1 MLAFFMAV
9 VWAVSTAMGKR
20 LKTTPICTVALVDNK
35 GLRLVSVCP
44 YLQQELCMLLRFILL
59 SCFLSLTAC
68 KAAGFSET
76 FALVQLQINGNN
88 IEVQL
93 ADTVAKR
100 SQGLMG
106 QTPLKHGMLLLLQQP
121 AEMVLWMK
129 NTPEPL
135 DVAFI
140 DVNWRI
146 VAIKSMQA
154 NTETLHPSGQVVR
167 AALEMAPGWF
177 AKSSIQVGDQVVYC
191 QADPELC
198 AGAMEH
204 K

>member
-1 MLAFFMAV
+1 
-9 VWAVSTAMGKR
+9 
-20 LKTTPICTVALVDNK
+20 
-35 GLRLVSVCP
+35 
-44 YLQQELCMLLRFILL
+44 MLLRFILL
-59 SCFLSLTAC
+59 CCFLSLTAC

-76 FALVQLQINGNN
+76 FNLVQLQINGHKV
-88 IEVQL
+88 EVQL

-121 AEMVLWMK
+121 AEMLLWMK
-129 NTPEPL
+129 NTPESL

-146 VAIKSMQA
+146 VAITSMQA
-154 NTETLHPSGQVVR
+154 NTETLHPSGQNVR
-167 AALEMAPGWF
+167 AALEMVPGWF
-177 AKSSIQVGDQVVYC
+177 NKSGVQVGDLVVYC
-191 QADPELC
+191 AAEASAENQTQPDLC
-198 AGAMEH
+198 LNENNR

>member
-1 MLAFFMAV
+1 ML
-9 VWAVSTAMGKR
+9 S
-20 LKTTPICTVALVDNK
+20 
-35 GLRLVSVCP
+35 
-44 YLQQELCMLLRFILL
+44 RFILL
-59 SCFLSLTAC
+59 SCFLILTAC

-76 FALVQLQINGNN
+76 FDLVPLQINGNKV
-88 IEVQL
+88 EVQL
-93 ADTVAKR
+93 ADTPAKR

-129 NTPEPL
+129 NTPESL

-154 NTETLHPSGQVVR
+154 NTETLHPSGQRVR
-167 AALEMAPGWF
+167 AALEMVPGWF
-177 AKSSIQVGDQVVYC
+177 AKSGVQVGDEVYYC
-191 QADPELC
+191 PEKADLC
-198 AGAMEH
+198 VGNI
-204 K
+204 KPGNPKPK

>member
-1 MLAFFMAV
+1 
-9 VWAVSTAMGKR
+9 
-20 LKTTPICTVALVDNK
+20 
-35 GLRLVSVCP
+35 
-44 YLQQELCMLLRFILL
+44 MLLRFILL

-68 KAAGFSET
+68 NAASFSEK
-76 FALVQLQINGNN
+76 FNLVQLQINGNKVQ
-88 IEVQL
+88 VQL

-106 QTPLKHGMLLLLQQP
+106 QTPLKYGMLLLLQQP
-121 AEMVLWMK
+121 AQMQLWMK
-129 NTPEPL
+129 NTPESL

-146 VAIKSMQA
+146 VAITSMQA

-177 AKSSIQVGDQVVYC
+177 SKSGVQVGDSVVYC
-191 QADPELC
+191 AAEPFAENLAEHSVESLAETDLC
-198 AGAMEH
+198 LSE
-204 K
+204 KNRK

>member
-1 MLAFFMAV
+1 
-9 VWAVSTAMGKR
+9 
-20 LKTTPICTVALVDNK
+20 
-35 GLRLVSVCP
+35 
-44 YLQQELCMLLRFILL
+44 MLLRLMLL
-59 SCFLSLTAC
+59 SCLLCLTAC

-76 FALVQLQINGNN
+76 FALVQLQINGHKVQ
-88 IEVQL
+88 VQL

-177 AKSSIQVGDQVVYC
+177 AQSGVQVGDLVVYC
-191 QADPELC
+191 AVDPSAENTTERLFESDALPDTC
-198 AGAMEH
+198 LRENNSH
-204 K
+204 